1 MEVDPRVAA
10 KGAAHAEGVRRGVY
24 NAVSGK
30 RVRPSTNA
38 NRAAMG
44 AAARGAYNEIM
55 AFLNEGSCSIGQLD
69 KEFLALALSQS
80 LTDDELRTLSPL
92 AGGRRLPKGVQRGG
106 ALLDS
111 VKRFLGA
118 LCGTVARTA
127 GEARDSAAARLDAIS
142 ASMNALTQR
151 DITTG
156 ILTAI
161 PAAAAGSVILSG
173 TNSGVVSLALLALK
187 GINSALP
194 NPAALALNTYSG
206 LASWL
211 ALVPAAAPVAGKL
224 LTIALCYKAVTV
236 TREYVRSGAL
246 AAHRNARGLDYNG
259 ALRELMNLL
268 YGSIVAGAGAAG
280 AGAGAAGGAA
290 ARAVRAA
297 ARASGVVDIGRA
309 IDQAVRIL
317 MTDADVAPVRA
328 VIDAA
333 EGRAEAA
340 GGGAGGGA
348 GGAGGGGAAGGGEAA
363 VVAEAAEVAA
373 DELDELPANA
383 ARGPRANQLSN
394 VESNTNSNATVMNMS
409 GGKRSRKTS
418 RKGKGHK
425 SKSRKGKGHK
435 AKTRKN
441 RK

>member
-1 MEVDPRVAA
+1 MDVDPRVAA
-10 KGAAHAEGVRRGVY
+10 RGAAHAEGVRRGVY
-24 NAVSGK
+24 NTVSGK

-80 LTDDELRTLSPL
+80 LTDDELTTLSPQ
-92 AGGRRLPKGVQRGG
+92 AGGRRLLKGVQRGG

-111 VKRFLGA
+111 VKRFLNA
-118 LCGTVARTA
+118 LCGTVGRTV
-127 GEARDSAAARLDAIS
+127 GEVRDSAAARLDAIS
-142 ASMNALTQR
+142 ASMNALRQR
-151 DITTG
+151 DITSG
-156 ILTAI
+156 ILTAL

-187 GINSALP
+187 GINSAIP

-206 LASWL
+206 LAAWL
-211 ALVPAAAPVAGKL
+211 PLVSAAAPVAGKL

-246 AAHRNARGLDYNG
+246 AAHRNARGFDYEG

-280 AGAGAAGGAA
+280 AGAGAGAGAV
-290 ARAVRAA
+290 ARGVRAA
-297 ARASGVVDIGRA
+297 ARASGLTIGTA

-333 EGRAEAA
+333 
-340 GGGAGGGA
+340 
-348 GGAGGGGAAGGGEAA
+348 GGGAAGGGAAGGGAAGGGAAGGGAAAAGGAA
-363 VVAEAAEVAA
+363 VEVAAAAEVAA
-373 DELDELPANA
+373 DELDELPANP
-383 ARGPRANQLSN
+383 ARAPRANQLSN
-394 VESNTNSNATVMNMS
+394 VESINSNATVPNNNMA
-409 GGKRSRKTS
+409 GGKRSKKTG
-418 RKGKGHK
+418 RKGKGR
-425 SKSRKGKGHK
+425 KSRKSSK
-435 AKTRKN
+435 KTRKN